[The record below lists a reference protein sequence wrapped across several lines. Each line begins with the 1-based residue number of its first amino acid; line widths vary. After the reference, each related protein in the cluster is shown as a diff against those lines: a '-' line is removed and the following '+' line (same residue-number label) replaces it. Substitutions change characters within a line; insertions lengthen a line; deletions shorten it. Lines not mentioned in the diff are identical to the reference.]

1 MKFLT
6 VMAFLIATP
15 AMAEVRNFQTFAV
28 EASGVKFW
36 LPSTFVVKKGDVVKI
51 TATSKIP
58 GKNSVHGLAIDAFK
72 IQEVADTKGKTI
84 EFTADKAGIFEIR
97 CHLHPP
103 HVGGQLIVLE

>member
-1 MKFLT
+1 